1 MQAPL
6 RPRSAESNTRVLYLG
21 SDLELVAALRKVLTE
36 PDYQLVTC
44 SDLESAVLFLKSEI
58 PYHLLLVDIEWRG
71 REGLKVARLAHS
83 LRHRKRMPIIL
94 AAAKKLSSHVK
105 GLARK
110 AGVNKCVTKTGDTAA
125 ACKAIRQ
132 MIERKE

>member
-6 RPRSAESNTRVLYLG
+6 RPRSAESNSRVLYLG
-21 SDLELVAALRKVLTE
+21 SDLELVAALRKMLTE

-44 SDLESAVLFLKSEI
+44 SDLESAILFLKSGI
-58 PYHLLLVDIEWRG
+58 PYHLLLIDIEWRG

-94 AAAKKLSSHVK
+94 VAKKLSSHVK

-110 AGVNKCVTKTGDTAA
+110 AGVNECVMKTGEMAA